1 MMNSISKN
9 KRGIITKAKHIAWSV
24 VRGVII
30 TGICYIILYPLLIKV
45 LDGFKSYN
53 DLIDPN
59 VNFFPRRLTLEY
71 YQEVIQL
78 MDYKS
83 SVLNTLLISFV
94 FAFLTTAV
102 AVLAG
107 YGFARYKFKGSNILF
122 VLVILML
129 LVPPE
134 VILVPLYTSFK
145 SFFGFNLLNTPW
157 PLFIMAITGTGY
169 RSGLF
174 IFLTRQAFT
183 QVPKELSEAAR
194 IDGCNEFG
202 IFYKVMLPSAST
214 IMTTVFLLSFSWQ
227 WTDDIFSSLFLRSA
241 DILTNVVNR
250 VTNDNWYLNMSMKNS
265 ATILIILPLL
275 VLYIIGQKGFTQTVD
290 SSGLTG

>member
-94 FAFLTTAV
+94 LAFLTTAV